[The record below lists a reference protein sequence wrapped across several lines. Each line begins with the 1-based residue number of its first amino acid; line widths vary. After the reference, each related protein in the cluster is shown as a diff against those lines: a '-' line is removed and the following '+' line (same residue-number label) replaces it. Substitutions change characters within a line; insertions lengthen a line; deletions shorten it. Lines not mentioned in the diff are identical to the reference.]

1 VIVPRILLDCY
12 KYKGAFMGLP
22 KTVRFEEDLEHKVEE
37 YLEANG
43 VKFSQLVNM
52 AVAKFISEP
61 QTIHLAPVHT
71 KAFAEQATKALKK
84 HKNAMDKLK

>member
-1 VIVPRILLDCY
+1 
-12 KYKGAFMGLP
+12 MGLP
-22 KTVRFEEDLEHKVEE
+22 KTVRFEGDLENKVEE

-61 QTIHLAPVHT
+61 QTIHLTPVDT
-71 KAFAEQATKALKK
+71 KAFVEQAKKVFKK
-84 HKNAMDKLK
+84 HKHAMDKLK

>member
-1 VIVPRILLDCY
+1 
-12 KYKGAFMGLP
+12 MGLP
-22 KTVRFEEDLEHKVEE
+22 KTVRFSDELENKVEA

-43 VKFSQLVNM
+43 LKFAQLVNM

-61 QTIHLAPVHT
+61 QTIQLAPVNT
-71 KAFAEQATKALKK
+71 GDFMATAEKAFKR

>member
-1 VIVPRILLDCY
+1 
-12 KYKGAFMGLP
+12 MGLP

-52 AVAKFISEP
+52 AVAEFISEP
-61 QTIHLAPVHT
+61 QTIYLAPVNT
-71 KAFAEQATKALKK
+71 KVFAEQAIKEFKK
-84 HKNAMDKLK
+84 HKYAMDKLK